1 MPEEQ
6 NVEGDRWLDKVIEIL
21 NALGWTQGGDKK
33 VDIFSPKMN
42 EPYGID
48 AYFTYYDPYE
58 ASDIGVIIEAKSRQ
72 WQSVNPSLIRGTSS
86 KMVEVLQEVPLSDE
100 FENKLNFNK
109 ACKVN
114 TGFILLWTND
124 FNYDHNKFIE
134 YLQKTHI
141 PKKRQSQRIFIA
153 SNEELLRFCSIVETS
168 KELVRNSKNNGEQFR
183 YYYPSLTGT
192 ANEPKRMKH
201 LTLEYLYSKYIFGKM
216 QIIESVGGI
225 PVPKKITVVLYND
238 SIILPALKLMYN
250 ALLLFQ
256 LLDVHEVWVYF
267 YESDVNHRSD
277 IEEFDRYVTSEGKQV
292 GFKFKQMKRIDRDV
306 YLWEHQND

>member
-21 NALGWTQGGDKK
+21 NALGWVQGGDKK
-33 VDIFSPKMN
+33 VDIFSQKMN

-72 WQSVNPSLIRGTSS
+72 WRNVNSSLIGGTAN
-86 KMVEVLQEVPLSDE
+86 KMVKVLQEAPLSNE

-109 ACKVN
+109 AGKVN
-114 TGFILLWTND
+114 TGFILLWAND
-124 FNYDHNKFIE
+124 SNYDHDKFIE
-134 YLQKTHI
+134 YLQNTYI

-153 SNEELLRFCSIVETS
+153 SNAEVLRFCSIVETA
-168 KELVRNSKNNGEQFR
+168 KELVTYSENSGERFR
-183 YYYPSLTGT
+183 YFYPSLPGT
-192 ANEPKRMKH
+192 ANEPKRMEH

-216 QIIESVGGI
+216 QIIESVGDSQ
-225 PVPKKITVVLYND
+225 VRKKITVVLYND

-256 LLDVHEVWVYF
+256 LLDDIHEVWVYF

-277 IEEFDRYVTSEGKQV
+277 IEEFNRYVTSEEKQV
-292 GFKFKQMKRIDRDV
+292 GFKFKQMRSIDGDV
-306 YLWEHQND
+306 YLWRY